1 MTGDRQKI
9 EVKHLTKRY
18 GEVTAVSDLTFT
30 VEPGVVTGFLGPNGA
45 GKTTTMRMLTGLV
58 SPTSG
63 TATIGGRPY
72 AQLRRPSRTVGAVF
86 DANACHPG
94 HTARDHLRV
103 YAAMGG
109 YPDGRV
115 TELLDLLDLA
125 GAADRRTRGF
135 STGMRQ
141 RLNLATALLGD
152 PRVLLLDEPGN
163 GLDPDG
169 VRWLRGFLRRLAG
182 EGRTVL
188 ISSHVLSE
196 LQQLVEDVVVIQR
209 GELVAAGPWSRL
221 AGPPSVLVHSPD
233 ADRLAAV
240 LRDHR
245 PDGDAPRVD
254 GAATGSP
261 DGHAARVEAAAGSRT
276 DGDAPR
282 VDALGGGRLRVHGLG
297 APEVADLAAAH
308 RLRVHE
314 LVTERADLEQR
325 FLELTKEL
333 TNELTDELTD
343 DTGIAA

>member
-1 MTGDRQKI
+1 MNGDRLKI
-9 EVKHLTKRY
+9 EVSNLTKRY
-18 GEVTAVSDLTFT
+18 GALTAVRDLTFT

-63 TATIGGRPY
+63 TATIAGRPY
-72 AQLRRPSRTVGAVF
+72 GRLPRPSRTVGAVL

-109 YPDGRV
+109 YPDSRV
-115 TELLDLLDLA
+115 TDLLDLLGLTE
-125 GAADRRTRGF
+125 AADRRTRGF

-152 PRVLLLDEPGN
+152 PRVLLLDEPSN
-163 GLDPDG
+163 GLDPEG
-169 VRWLRGFLRRLAG
+169 MRWLRSFLRRLAD

-196 LQQLVEDVVVIQR
+196 IQQLVDDVVVIRR

-221 AGPPSVLVHSPD
+221 AGPPAVLVSSPD
-233 ADRLAAV
+233 ADRLAAA
-240 LRDHR
+240 LRVSR
-245 PDGDAPRVD
+245 PAPRVE
-254 GAATGSP
+254 A
-261 DGHAARVEAAAGSRT
+261 VE
-276 DGDAPR
+276 
-282 VDALGGGRLRVHGLG
+282 GGRLRVRGLD
-297 APEVADLAAAH
+297 APDVADLAAAH

-314 LVTERADLEQR
+314 LVTENTSLEEL
-325 FLELTKEL
+325 FLHLT
-333 TNELTDELTD
+333 
-343 DTGIAA
+343 TGKAAAP